1 MTQDE
6 IYQNIESI
14 TIGIDDTFK
23 FHCTQCGQCCINRH
37 DIKLSPM
44 DVYKM
49 TKQLQMNPS
58 DFFVQYCR
66 MEIGANSRIPL
77 MMLRPVGR
85 DDRCPLLKN
94 NKCSV
99 HKVKPAVCGMFPLG
113 RYVIADPEKYAK
125 GEVVMSEVRYLLQPP
140 ECGDDSE
147 THTVRDW
154 LGDFDIALE
163 DKAFVRWN
171 QVMGEISAMLRDLEK
186 KWDIM
191 TMMDVWFMTRIIL
204 YENYEHDMEFMP
216 QFEFNVSGLKALL
229 QDIPKLKEMV
239 EHGRGA

>member
-1 MTQDE
+1 
-6 IYQNIESI
+6 
-14 TIGIDDTFK
+14 
-23 FHCTQCGQCCINRH
+23 
-37 DIKLSPM
+37 
-44 DVYKM
+44 
-49 TKQLQMNPS
+49 
-58 DFFVQYCR
+58 
-66 MEIGANSRIPL
+66 
-77 MMLRPVGR
+77 
-85 DDRCPLLKN
+85 
-94 NKCSV
+94 
-99 HKVKPAVCGMFPLG
+99 MFPLG

-171 QVMGEISAMLRDLEK
+171 QVMGEISAMLRELEK

>member
-1 MTQDE
+1 ML
-6 IYQNIESI
+6 SI
-14 TIGIDDTFK
+14 F
-23 FHCTQCGQCCINRH
+23 
-37 DIKLSPM
+37 L
-44 DVYKM
+44 
-49 TKQLQMNPS
+49 
-58 DFFVQYCR
+58 
-66 MEIGANSRIPL
+66 
-77 MMLRPVGR
+77 
-85 DDRCPLLKN
+85 
-94 NKCSV
+94 
-99 HKVKPAVCGMFPLG
+99 
-113 RYVIADPEKYAK
+113 
-125 GEVVMSEVRYLLQPP
+125 RYLLQPP

-171 QVMGEISAMLRDLEK
+171 QVMGEISAMLRELEK